1 MKISVITVCFNSEKT
16 IGDALKSVCEQNY
29 PNVEHIV
36 IDGGSCDRTVE
47 LISAQGGHVA
57 KFISEPDKGI
67 YDAMNKGLAYANG
80 DVIGILNSDDFY
92 LGNNVLGE
100 VAAAFASDP
109 ALDAV
114 MGDVDFVSNSDL
126 MKPIRAYPSS
136 GFKPWMFHIGL
147 MPPHPAVFIR
157 KSAYEQIG
165 KYKLDYKIAADF
177 DLLVRLLSIQKKKY
191 LTTGKHWVRMRA
203 GGVSTSSW
211 RSNFVITREMLRSL
225 RENNLF
231 SCVPMLL
238 CRLPI
243 KFFRQVL

>member
-16 IGDALKSVCEQNY
+16 IGATLKSVCEQSY
-29 PNVEHIV
+29 PDVEHIV

-47 LISAQGGHVA
+47 LIFAEGSHVA
-57 KFISEPDKGI
+57 KFVSEPDKGI
-67 YDAMNKGLAYANG
+67 YDAINKGLAYAKG

-92 LGNNVLGE
+92 LGKNVLGE
-100 VAAAFASDP
+100 VAATFASNP
-109 ALDAV
+109 AVDVV
-114 MGDVDFVSNSDL
+114 MGDVDFVSNGDL
-126 MKPIRAYPSS
+126 MKPIRRYSAG

-157 KSAYEQIG
+157 KSAYQQIG

-177 DLLVRLLSIQKKKY
+177 DMLVRLLSIQKKKY

-203 GGVSTSSW
+203 GGVSTSSL

-243 KFFRQVL
+243 KFITQML